1 MHYFLPL
8 VSRCFTLGWWSRAKN
23 MMSEMLARTILEQ
36 RKEIPLVDWPGKRWS
51 TVWMKLTLQNSNWR
65 IKKLYESG
73 GAFTEKNSAKRWAR
87 KRSGIS
93 VEELY
98 GETIIDRGVSWERT
112 YQRLNCHRNSNSKT
126 TRLQKISGTKRWNAL
141 KRPRNAI
148 QTKVEL
154 LQNIIEPLVGFLR
167 EKTAAD
173 REIKQQKLRA
183 KQQEQ
188 ESQQQMI

>member
-1 MHYFLPL
+1 M
-8 VSRCFTLGWWSRAKN
+8 
-23 MMSEMLARTILEQ
+23 
-36 RKEIPLVDWPGKRWS
+36 
-51 TVWMKLTLQNSNWR
+51 
-65 IKKLYESG
+65 LYESG
-73 GAFTEKNSAKRWAR
+73 GAFSEKNSAKRWAR

-154 LQNIIEPLVGFLR
+154 LQNIIEPLLDFLR

-173 REIKQQKLRA
+173 REIKQQKSKLSA

-188 ESQQQMI
+188 ESQQQMMKAMLIQQQQLNNAFLNVVKSYLQCILSDQLSKCLYSIKTGCCCCIRFA